1 MQQKGWLIVA
11 VGIMIGI
18 FVLTGCGIQ
27 PAANAEKGNSA
38 AEKQELYVSAAAS
51 LTDVMKELA
60 ADYKKENPN
69 SHIIFNFGSSGA
81 LQQAIENGGTT
92 DIFFS
97 AATKQMDALDKAGEL
112 APDTRRDLLVNEVV
126 LIVPKGN
133 AKQVQSF
140 EDLNTGKVQK
150 IALGEPKGVPVGQ
163 YSEEILKNL
172 NLLDSIKPKVVYGS
186 DVRQVLSWVE
196 SGDADCGIVYATDAA
211 ISSDVDVVAKAPNG
225 SHKPVV
231 YPAAILKSAKNTAEA
246 EKFMKF
252 IMSDS
257 SKKVFEKYG
266 FEVK

>member
-1 MQQKGWLIVA
+1 M
-11 VGIMIGI
+11 
-18 FVLTGCGIQ
+18 
-27 PAANAEKGNSA
+27 
-38 AEKQELYVSAAAS
+38 
-51 LTDVMKELA
+51 
-60 ADYKKENPN
+60 
-69 SHIIFNFGSSGA
+69 
-81 LQQAIENGGTT
+81 
-92 DIFFS
+92 
-97 AATKQMDALDKAGEL
+97 
-112 APDTRRDLLVNEVV
+112 
-126 LIVPKGN
+126 
-133 AKQVQSF
+133 
-140 EDLNTGKVQK
+140 
-150 IALGEPKGVPVGQ
+150 
-163 YSEEILKNL
+163 KNL

-211 ISSDVDVVAKAPNG
+211 ISSDVDVVAKAPKG